1 VSILIIDSSYL
12 IFRSFFA
19 YSGNK
24 LTHNNQPVGA
34 FYGFA
39 KTVISLVKK
48 FQPEQL
54 IFAKDLPTP
63 TWRHKLYDAY
73 KAGRPEIDPNMVAQI
88 PVIHQWS
95 SLVGE
100 TLELEGFEADDLIF
114 STAIQELGVEAE
126 VGGKDLGL
134 VFENPDKEVLIFSSD
149 RDLYQLLVWPQIKFL
164 RPQKTGEVNLY
175 DQEAFLKEFSVNP
188 KQWVDYKALVGDSS
202 DNLKGLEGVGPKT
215 AAVILK
221 EIGSLY
227 SFYQQIGLDPEAF
240 SKSFHSQEEDKTKLK
255 NFLENPKNTKLI
267 EKMKAQHE
275 QVKQTYLL
283 ATLQMVPQIRV
294 SNKTI
299 DFLAGQSIFDEY
311 GFKLLAGEK
320 SRQPKKEDLNTQ
332 DSLF

>member
-1 VSILIIDSSYL
+1 MPILIIDSSYL

-19 YSGNK
+19 YGNR
-24 LTHNNQPVGA
+24 LDHNNKPVGA

-39 KTVISLVKK
+39 KTIISLVKK
-48 FQPEQL
+48 FHPEQL

-63 TWRHKLYDAY
+63 TWRHKLYTEY

-88 PVIHQWS
+88 PIIHEWS
-95 SLVGE
+95 NLVGQ
-100 TLELEGFEADDLIF
+100 TLEADGFEADDLIF
-114 STAIQELGVEAE
+114 STAVYELGVEGE
-126 VGGKDLGL
+126 LSNLTEGL
-134 VFENPDKEVLIFSSD
+134 VFESPDKDVLIFSSD

-215 AAVILK
+215 AAIILK

-227 SFYQQIGLDPEAF
+227 SFYNQIDFEAEDF
-240 SKSFHSQEEDKTKLK
+240 LRSFHKDEEDILK
-255 NFLENPKNTKLI
+255 VKKFLENPKNEKLI
-267 EKMKAQHE
+267 QKMKDQHE

-283 ATLQMVPQIRV
+283 ATLQMVPEVRV
-294 SNKTI
+294 IDKPI
-299 DFLAGQSIFDEY
+299 DFSAGQGIFEEY
-311 GFKLLAGEK
+311 NFKLLGLDKPK
-320 SRQPKKEDLNTQ
+320 SKPKPEESDIQ
-332 DSLF
+332 ESLF